1 MKKQARCC
9 FPILL
14 LTCLFV
20 QALCLADSKKLSKSD
35 RRWLEE
41 EVGALLTEEELK
53 IFMELDEK
61 EDRKLFK
68 KLFWA
73 RRDPDLMSPEN
84 EFKEEFED
92 RLKFVNR
99 NFMYRGKKGA
109 TTDRGRVFL
118 LLGAPDY
125 SERGYEGELAEV
137 DGFGLDPRAAREVA
151 QSDDFSN
158 ERSDTA
164 SLHRPERGIQRMMW
178 RYDPSPDEGI
188 PSGLKIVLD
197 SSPGFGFRF
206 IHPDEMGQALAGAK
220 LTYIYHPEIDYARDA
235 QGHLMPLPARLDP
248 NSPAKKVLRE
258 MMETKAQTSD
268 VAFETQ
274 MAFYKSTEGAYI
286 PLFFEIPAEHLKW
299 KRSIANVTFFG
310 YIETVD
316 GQPVRQ
322 FEEQSTFT
330 RTEDGRAVFE
340 VPVQLE
346 PGSYTFNL
354 GVLDLETKKLGT
366 KRTPVFVPTF
376 KQDEL
381 DKSSVLLFSD
391 SRRVEEPPGTRGH
404 AFQFGQ
410 VKFTPRGAKPFRP
423 KDDLGILFFLYG
435 FGVDGKGQA
444 NLTSDYTLY
453 RDGEKAVQIPT
464 QSLRAGST
472 QAIANVQIPL
482 AKFEPGNYQVEV
494 QITDHVTGR
503 NLSDRIEFVLEPEPY
518 EVAEFSDLVESY
530 RDGRVREAA
539 NALAVVPRAS
549 LRGATKKYR
558 KASSD
563 SDLLM
568 SAACLHT
575 DAAVSTLKEV
585 PFHLKEARAY
595 LDQIEDSALRTRS
608 IRQWFLAVSYFFRS
622 STGGWGALSI
632 INEALERYPDD
643 MEIQLAV
650 GSVYESA
657 GWRQINGMLERAE
670 GAYRGV
676 VKTHPE
682 NVEAHMRLGRVLQLK
697 QDWGGA
703 IRELKW
709 CVEHADDRANRFVT
723 FMLLGETYYQLGD
736 LPNTVRSYRSAFD
749 LDPRCRVAAVALSHA
764 LHRSG
769 DWASSREIMGG
780 FLDRDD
786 TSSNGPDEWKRFQ
799 SGRPEQLQFA
809 LQQMRE
815 DVLR

>member
-1 MKKQARCC
+1 MKKQARCR

-14 LTCLFV
+14 LACLFFPS
-20 QALCLADSKKLSKSD
+20 LSLADSTKLSKSD

-41 EVGALLTEEELK
+41 EVGALLTEKELK
-53 IFMELDEK
+53 IFMELDAK
-61 EDRKLFK
+61 EDRKRFK
-68 KLFWA
+68 ELFWA

-92 RLKFVNR
+92 RLKFANR
-99 NFMYRGKKGA
+99 NFMFRGKKGG
-109 TTDRGRVFL
+109 TTDRGRAFL
-118 LLGAPDY
+118 LLGTPDY
-125 SERGYEGELAEV
+125 SEQGYEGDLAEV
-137 DGFGLDPRAAREVA
+137 DAGLDPRQAREVA
-151 QSDDFSN
+151 QSNDFLN
-158 ERSDTA
+158 DQSDTA
-164 SLHRPERGIQRMMW
+164 GSHRPEHGIRRMMW
-178 RYDPSPDEGI
+178 RYDPRPDEAI

-197 SSPGFGFRF
+197 SSPGFGYRF
-206 IHPDEMGQALAGAK
+206 LYPDEMGQALESVKA
-220 LTYIYHPEIDYARDA
+220 TYIYHPEIDYARDS

-258 MMETKAQTSD
+258 MLETKTLASD

-274 MAFYKSTEGAYI
+274 MAFYKSTEGAYV
-286 PLFFEIPAEHLKW
+286 PLFFEVPAEHLKW
-299 KRSIANVTFFG
+299 KRSVANVTFFG

-354 GVLDLETKKLGT
+354 GVMDLETKKLGT

-381 DKSSVLLFSD
+381 DKSSVLLFAD
-391 SRRVEEPPGTRGH
+391 SRRVEEPPGTSGH

-410 VKFTPRGAKPFRP
+410 VKFTPRGARPFRP

-435 FGVDGKGQA
+435 FGVDAEGQA
-444 NLTSDYTLY
+444 HLTSDYTLY

-464 QSLRAGST
+464 QSLQAGST
-472 QAIANVQIPL
+472 QAVANVQIPL

-494 QITDHVTGR
+494 KITDHVTSR
-503 NLSDRIEFVLEPEPY
+503 NLTDRIEFVLEPEPY
-518 EVAEFSDLVESY
+518 AVGEYSDLVESY
-530 RDGRVREAA
+530 RDGRVREAT
-539 NALAVVPRAS
+539 NALAAVPRAS
-549 LRGATKKYR
+549 LKGATKKYR
-558 KASSD
+558 KASSS
-563 SDLLM
+563 SDQLR

-575 DAAVSTLKEV
+575 EAAVVTLREV
-585 PFHLKEARAY
+585 PFHLKEAREY
-595 LDQIEDSALRTRS
+595 LDQIDDSDLRSRS
-608 IRQWFLAVSYFFRS
+608 IREWFLAVAYFFRS
-622 STGGWGALSI
+622 STAGWGALPI
-632 INEALERYPDD
+632 INEAQERYPDD
-643 MEIQLAV
+643 VEIQLAV

-670 GAYRGV
+670 GIYRRV
-676 VKTHPE
+676 VATHPE
-682 NVEAHMRLGRVLQLK
+682 NVEAHMRLGRALQLK
-697 QDWGGA
+697 KDWDGA

-709 CVEHADDRANRFVT
+709 CVEHADDRTTRFVT

-736 LPNTVRSYRSAFD
+736 VTHTVQSYRSASD
-749 LDPRCRVAAVALSHA
+749 IDPHCQVAAVALSHA

-769 DWASSREIMGG
+769 DWAASREIMGG
-780 FLDRDD
+780 FLDRNV
-786 TSSNGPDEWKRFQ
+786 TSPNGPDEWKRFL
-799 SGRPEQLQFA
+799 SGRPDQLQLV
-809 LQQMRE
+809 LQEMRE
-815 DVLR
+815 EVLR